1 MNQTAQSSIRVFAPA
16 TVANVVCGFDVLG
29 FAVNEPGDEIEMTLT
44 DEPGVRLKEITGDD
58 GILPMDPLKNTV
70 SAAVIDYLQKT
81 GRPEIGATIS
91 LHKKMPVGSGL
102 GSSAAST
109 VGGLFAIN
117 QLLGTPLSKKELLPF
132 ALAGEKLACGQ
143 GHADNVAPSLLG
155 GFVLIRSYDPLDVIA
170 LPTPQ
175 DLVCTLIH
183 PQIEIQTRDA
193 RKIIRQQVLL
203 KDAVTQWG
211 NIAGLVSG
219 LYREDYALISRS
231 MEDVLIEPSR
241 AILIPEFY
249 ALKEKALQQGALGF
263 GISGSG
269 PSVFA
274 LSQGEA
280 PAQRILESLQ
290 QHLKA
295 VDIDSE
301 AYISPVN
308 VQGPKILS

>member
-1 MNQTAQSSIRVFAPA
+1 MNLQQSKTIRVFAPA

-29 FAVNEPGDEIEMTLT
+29 FAVHAPGDEVEMTLQ
-44 DEPGVRLKEITGDD
+44 DKPGIIIKEITGDQ
-58 GILPMDPLKNTV
+58 GLLPKDPMKNTV
-70 SAAVIDYLQKT
+70 SAAVFDYLEKT
-81 GRPEIGATIS
+81 GNSDRGVAIS
-91 LHKKMPVGSGL
+91 LHKKMPIGSGL

-109 VGGLFAIN
+109 VAGLFAVN
-117 QLLGTPLSKKELLPF
+117 QLMGTPLTSRELLSF

-155 GFVLIRSYDPLDVIA
+155 GFVLIRSYHPLDIIS
-170 LPTPQ
+170 LPVPK

-183 PQIEIQTRDA
+183 PHIEIQTRDA

-203 KDAVTQWG
+203 KDAVIQWG

-219 LYREDYALISRS
+219 LYREDYDLISRS

-249 ALKEKALQQGALGF
+249 SLKEKALQAGALGF

-274 LSQGEA
+274 LSKGEEKA
-280 PAQRILESLQ
+280 AQIQEVLQKHLQAIDIESE
-290 QHLKA
+290 
-295 VDIDSE
+295 S
-301 AYISPVN
+301 YRSYVN
-308 VQGPKILS
+308 TEGPKII